1 MKKSN
6 KNHLNQYLKLFTL
19 KSKLKINKDMIKVK
33 KFIKQNIIQ

>member
-19 KSKLKINKDMIKVK
+19 KSKLKINKDMKVK
-33 KFIKQNIIQ
+33 KFIKQNIIK